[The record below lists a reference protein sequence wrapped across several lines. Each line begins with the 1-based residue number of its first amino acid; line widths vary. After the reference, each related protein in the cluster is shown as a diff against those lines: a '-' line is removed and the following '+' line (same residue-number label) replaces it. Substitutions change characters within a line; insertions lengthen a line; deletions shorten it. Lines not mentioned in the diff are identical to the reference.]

1 MLSLFDRLK
10 LTPQERRLVVVIFAV
25 VFVVL
30 NYWIVWPRFGDFK
43 ALSQEIETLDRK
55 SSLYQ
60 KEVDRRPTYEV
71 LLRKL
76 QAAGSVLPAGEEK
89 IQFRSDIEHLARD
102 MGLTVR
108 GWGEVVAERG
118 GAVSNAFFES
128 IALPMNQVGGGE
140 DQIVEFLHRVGASNS
155 TIRVKELTLKPGNFD
170 ARAGGRTNLD
180 AVIRLVASVQKA
192 VPKPAATPAGG
203 ATNAMAAAGATKPPA
218 AKPAVASPARTNA
231 IPAPM
236 RPPARTNAPAAAGAR
251 TNVPAGSPART
262 NAPAPRK

>member
-10 LTPQERRLVVVIFAV
+10 LTPSERRLVVVIAAV

-43 ALSQEIETLDRK
+43 ALSQEMESIEEKRAR
-55 SSLYQ
+55 YQ
-60 KEVDRRPTYEV
+60 KEVDRRTTYEV

-76 QAAGSVLPAGEEK
+76 QAEGSVLPAGEEK
-89 IQFRSDIEHLARD
+89 IQFRSDMERLAREL
-102 MGLTVR
+102 GLTVR
-108 GWGEVVAERG
+108 GWGEVVAER
-118 GAVSNAFFES
+118 STTTTTNAFFES
-128 IALPMNQVGGGE
+128 IALPMNQVMGGE

-192 VPKPAATPAGG
+192 APKPAPGSPAASGSATNAGAPATTGAARSTPG
-203 ATNAMAAAGATKPPA
+203 ATNAPST
-218 AKPAVASPARTNA
+218 VTVRTNA
-231 IPAPM
+231 IPAPV
-236 RPPARTNAPAAAGAR
+236 RSAPRTNAL
-251 TNVPAGSPART
+251 PAG
-262 NAPAPRK
+262 PAPRK